1 MIWTATRRNVGNQ
14 TIVDLSEGGSSW
26 CGVTDGTTTTRC
38 DLLTARKWHQT
49 LGICAAMS
57 RVRGS
62 QQKAKRDIRV
72 AAIFK
77 DALAAFLR
85 MLDVDELTQ
94 LREGEHGKAIYVK
107 SQHLVGCHR
116 NWSSTPTVADSV
128 GVGRP

>member
-1 MIWTATRRNVGNQ
+1 MRCSRRNNHNAVRLVDGPQVAPDSGHMRRNVACAGR
-14 TIVDLSEGGSSW
+14 GG
-26 CGVTDGTTTTRC
+26 
-38 DLLTARKWHQT
+38 
-49 LGICAAMS
+49 
-57 RVRGS
+57 
-62 QQKAKRDIRV
+62 QQKSKRDIRV

-77 DALAAFLR
+77 VALAAFLH
-85 MLDVDELTQ
+85 MLDVGELTH